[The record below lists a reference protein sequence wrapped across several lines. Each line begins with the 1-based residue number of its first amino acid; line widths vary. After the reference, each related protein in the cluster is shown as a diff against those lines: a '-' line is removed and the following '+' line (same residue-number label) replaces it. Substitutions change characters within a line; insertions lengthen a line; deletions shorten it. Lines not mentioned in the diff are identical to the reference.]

1 MISEN
6 LRETIRTLSSTGT
19 AKKEIARLM
28 SIDIKTVRSILNS
41 KTGVPKERSDKRDI
55 SDELLETLYTSCRG
69 YAHRMQEVF
78 EEEYNIKIGYST
90 LTRLIREKDMRK
102 KKKHRSSHYE
112 DVPGEEMQHD
122 TSPYILEIGGV
133 KRKVIG
139 SSLYIRYSKMRYIRF
154 YPVFNRFTM
163 KCFLFEALMHFGY
176 SASVCIIDNTNL
188 AIAAGT
194 GDNAIFN
201 REMTE
206 FANQFGFRWKA
217 HWVKHSDRKAGVERS
232 FYTLETSFFPGRSFS
247 SFEDLNLK
255 AIEWA
260 AVRYA
265 ERPQSKTKL
274 IPLQLFEYE
283 KPFMIKINE
292 YLQPP
297 YRCHHRLI
305 DAYGYVSF
313 NGNYYWIPEGAE
325 KKGRQ
330 FKVLQYEE
338 KVEIYQKREK
348 LIEYHLPGY
357 NIKNKRFFP
366 NGVKIKT
373 KPNNRKK
380 GSTEEER
387 ALRTLEPICCTYLD
401 FIHSAECRNRQKP
414 KLIRDLY
421 SLSKRLGGNVLSETL
436 EQALKF
442 KVDSLH
448 SLERIAQNLLQKNLF
463 CEDNTPVSSD
473 YQDREEYRAGRFSS
487 EADLKRFQ
495 ALLENKAGRSQAHCS
510 PMQPKADR
518 SQAHCSPM
526 QPKEG
531 NNE

>member
-6 LRETIRTLSSTGT
+6 HRETVRTLFSTGT

-28 SIDIKTVRSILNS
+28 SIDIKTVRSILNN
-41 KTGVPKERSDKRDI
+41 KTGAHKERSDKI
-55 SDELLETLYTSCRG
+55 EVTDELLETLYTSCKG
-69 YAHRMQEVF
+69 YAHRMQEVL
-78 EEEYNIKIGYST
+78 EEEHQIKIGYST

-122 TSPYILEIGGV
+122 TSPYTLLLGGV
-133 KRKVIG
+133 KRKVIA

-163 KCFLFEALMHFGY
+163 KCFLYEALMHFGY

-194 GDNAIFN
+194 GENAIFN

-206 FANQFGFRWKA
+206 FANQFGFRWQA

-232 FYTLETSFFPGRSFS
+232 FYTLETSFFPGRSFA

-260 AVRYA
+260 TVRYA
-265 ERPQSKTKL
+265 GRPQSKTKL
-274 IPLQLFEYE
+274 IPLQLFEHE
-283 KPFMIKINE
+283 KPFMIRINE

-297 YRCHHRLI
+297 YRYHHRLI

-313 NGNYYWIPEGAE
+313 NGNYYWVPEDAE

-330 FKVLQYEE
+330 FKVLEYE
-338 KVEIYQKREK
+338 KKIEIYQKRNK
-348 LIEYHLPGY
+348 LTEYDLPAY
-357 NIKNKRFFP
+357 DIKNKRFCP
-366 NGVKIKT
+366 PQMKIKT

-380 GSTEEER
+380 GSLEEEK
-387 ALRTLEPICCTYLD
+387 ALRTLGSICCTYLD

-421 SLSKRLGGNVLSETL
+421 SLSKRLSSNVLSETL

-442 KVDSLH
+442 KVDTLI
-448 SLERIAQNLLQKNLF
+448 SLERIAQNLLQRGLF
-463 CEDNTPVSSD
+463 CEIKSSVSSD
-473 YQDREEYRAGRFSS
+473 YESREEYRAGRFSS
-487 EADLKRFQ
+487 EADLKKYQ
-495 ALLENKAGRSQAHCS
+495 ALLENYEKN
-510 PMQPKADR
+510 D
-518 SQAHCSPM
+518 
-526 QPKEG
+526 E
-531 NNE
+531 